1 MNKLQLDIIEYL
13 KSTYLKNIELI
24 NSDANKLTLINTCYK
39 DIEKIYDDCD
49 LKLKI
54 ITPLTNKQSDIIK
67 SIYSEI
73 EQSDIEQQ
81 YIRSLVYIRRE
92 NMLVDNVDVLSF
104 NSLYPTTIKIL
115 LQENIIKNE
124 PELYLDSYC
133 YLVDNFLYFKSNLS
147 IDDYKIFKLIIN
159 YKFGILSRG
168 TNIPMI
174 VSTFCNKL
182 MSKILDSDKLNNILY
197 IDTYQIFYN
206 NALDLNI
213 IYDNVDNLYRSD
225 LEYEN
230 KYLFIVNKKRYML
243 FDNLDNVKIRG
254 LEVSQRYKDKKV
266 TDLAY
271 KHYINTHPMIDY
283 NEFFKPQY
291 KEERYKLIRHVKNI
305 LLRKDK
311 LKHISDNYDK

>member
-1 MNKLQLDIIEYL
+1 MNKLQQDIIEYL
-13 KSTYLKNIELI
+13 KYSYLKNKELI
-24 NSDANKLTLINTCYK
+24 DSEDNKVALITRCYK
-39 DIEKIYDDCD
+39 EIQEIYDSCD
-49 LKLKI
+49 LNLKI
-54 ITPLTNKQSDIIK
+54 LTPITNKQSNIIK
-67 SIYSEI
+67 SVYSDFI
-73 EQSDIEQQ
+73 ESDSEQR
-81 YIRSLVYIRRE
+81 YAGSLVYIRRE

-197 IDTYQIFYN
+197 IDTDQIFYN
-206 NALDLNI
+206 NSLDLNI
-213 IYDNVDNLYRSD
+213 IYDNIDNLFRYD
-225 LEYEN
+225 LEYKN

-254 LEVSQRYKDKKV
+254 FEVSQRYKDKKV
-266 TDLAY
+266 KDLAY

-311 LKHISDNYDK
+311 LKHINDNYDK